1 LGRIDAALIR
11 AEIPDYAGRMFYLSG
26 PNAMVEGFERT
37 LLDMGVSP
45 SRIRK
50 DFFPGFA

>member
-1 LGRIDAALIR
+1 
-11 AEIPDYAGRMFYLSG
+11 MFYLSG